1 MTAPISATTAA
12 GFAATLSGVTMS
24 AIGVPGH
31 AVICGFIGAL
41 ATISQMERMPWYRAF
56 VFGIVSTFSGAA
68 FGTFGAEMLELK
80 GKAALILGS
89 LIGGA
94 GAFAII
100 GAFVKRAAKLAGGD
114 K

>member
-1 MTAPISATTAA
+1 MTEPIAA
-12 GFAATLSGVTMS
+12 ASVAATLSGVTMS
-24 AIGVPGH
+24 VLGVPGH
-31 AVICGFIGAL
+31 AVIWGFIGAL
-41 ATISQMERMPWYRAF
+41 ATISQMERMPWYKAF
-56 VFGIVSTFSGAA
+56 MFGVLSTLMGAA
-68 FGTFGAEMLELK
+68 FGTFGAEALDLK

-100 GAFVKRAAKLAGGD
+100 AAFVKRATRIAGGE